1 MTPCN
6 TFRFELDMLLKLMNG
21 TVKKAEML
29 LKVIGDKVE
38 RESDIQIENYFTL
51 EEKEEEM
58 VEEVEEEKEE
68 EMEDEEKEGRSR
80 KMKRKRGVGSC
91 APRRFAISTFT
102 AQYGRYILVRQ
113 VAGTR
118 TARYRAVPPKINR
131 QRSISTV
138 GGRLKEEIDYRQSIE
153 REKGRRR
160 RRGKRRKKRI
170 EAKREYLSPTRG
182 PRPCVV
188 VARVPSP
195 PAEEGEF
202 SPEVYFEENIVVD
215 SEGPG
220 MDKLVESGT
229 EGRQFQLGPGALAM
243 DFVVD
248 AETQVN
254 DDAENEGIESAS
266 GPFRD
271 SSNAYEAIPDAS
283 HRQCDDN
290 HVQESSHGNEEE
302 DEIDHDAKGGSVQ
315 VDKMFDADN
324 LQGEGTNLPFSV
336 CRLKT
341 SKPLTSFN
349 PTRISIQLMEHPDD
363 EAEATVVSANP
374 DFAACVYSGFLR
386 NISDEKGTDKGFLRR
401 NIRKFHKSAKGLRWH
416 YDEPWSRDHRCKRGC
431 LLLIKPLN
439 DSEEEVHE
447 HEELI
452 KEEPQPADCMMHALA
467 DYMIS

>member
-29 LKVIGDKVE
+29 LKVIGGKVE
-38 RESDIQIENYFTL
+38 RESDIQIENYFTSL
-51 EEKEEEM
+51 LAECKQVSEM
-58 VEEVEEEKEE
+58 DDK
-68 EMEDEEKEGRSR
+68 MLLDRIAGEGHFIP
-80 KMKRKRGVGSC
+80 VVC
-91 APRRFAISTFT
+91 NFDI
-102 AQYGRYILVRQ
+102 YRQ

-118 TARYRAVPPKINR
+118 TARYRAVPPKIDR
-131 QRSISTV
+131 QRSISIV
-138 GGRLKEEIDYRQSIE
+138 GGRLKGEIDRRRSL
-153 REKGRRR
+153 REKSTIGGRLSE
-160 RRGKRRKKRI
+160 KKEEEEEEEKEERI
-170 EAKREYLSPTRG
+170 PIAHARSSP
-182 PRPCVV
+182 VQ
-188 VARVPSP
+188 
-195 PAEEGEF
+195 EGEF

-271 SSNAYEAIPDAS
+271 SSNAYQAIPDAS

-401 NIRKFHKSAKGLRWH
+401 YLFI
-416 YDEPWSRDHRCKRGC
+416 
-431 LLLIKPLN
+431 I
-439 DSEEEVHE
+439 
-447 HEELI
+447 
-452 KEEPQPADCMMHALA
+452 
-467 DYMIS
+467 

>member
-29 LKVIGDKVE
+29 LKVIGGKVE
-38 RESDIQIENYFTL
+38 RESDIQIENYFTSL
-51 EEKEEEM
+51 LAECKQVSEM
-58 VEEVEEEKEE
+58 DDK
-68 EMEDEEKEGRSR
+68 MLLDRIAGEGHFIP
-80 KMKRKRGVGSC
+80 VVFE
-91 APRRFAISTFT
+91 FAISTFT

-118 TARYRAVPPKINR
+118 TARYRAVPPKIN
-131 QRSISTV
+131 Q
-138 GGRLKEEIDYRQSIE
+138 
-153 REKGRRR
+153 
-160 RRGKRRKKRI
+160 
-170 EAKREYLSPTRG
+170 
-182 PRPCVV
+182 
-188 VARVPSP
+188 
-195 PAEEGEF
+195 EGEF

-271 SSNAYEAIPDAS
+271 SSNAYQAIPDAS

-401 NIRKFHKSAKGLRWH
+401 YLFI
-416 YDEPWSRDHRCKRGC
+416 
-431 LLLIKPLN
+431 I
-439 DSEEEVHE
+439 
-447 HEELI
+447 
-452 KEEPQPADCMMHALA
+452 
-467 DYMIS
+467 